1 MVAKVLQNLKRSGK
15 LTGGYNEKITRD
27 IQSMGIGT
35 EEVGAKDIIVDQEN
49 KIVST
54 PAYVEAGSIKETAEG
69 IEKLVKKIIELTA

>member
-1 MVAKVLQNLKRSGK
+1 
-15 LTGGYNEKITRD
+15 
-27 IQSMGIGT
+27 MGIDT
-35 EEVGAKDIIVDQEN
+35 EEVGAKDIVVDQEN